1 MNIYRFQGL
10 INSIKNMDDNYGKIY
25 INFSNPFSLQKYIEY
40 VQTNENNSESHILT
54 TLADEILYR

>member
-1 MNIYRFQGL
+1 MNIYCFQGL

-40 VQTNENNSESHILT
+40 VQTNENNNESHILT
-54 TLADEILYR
+54 NLADEILFR